1 MIIIFMLLILFGL
14 VLLLKN
20 ETYLNELIWR
30 DFYQMIIYHFPHSV
44 QGSFK
49 KKYDNYKKKAEKA
62 EKRLKFGTEG
72 AAVRYSAF
80 DGGTMSL
87 NFNFK
92 LSNEFIEK
100 LDRRINRVQ
109 KALEDIRND
118 LRRSED
124 F

>member
-1 MIIIFMLLILFGL
+1 MSSEEEFYKEYYKYFSGDNNN
-14 VLLLKN
+14 VYQFKN
-20 ETYLNELIWR
+20 
-30 DFYQMIIYHFPHSV
+30 
-44 QGSFK
+44 
-49 KKYDNYKKKAEKA
+49 KA

-72 AAVRYSAF
+72 AVFNYSAF
-80 DGGTMSL
+80 DKATMSL

-92 LSNEFIEK
+92 LSNDFMDK
-100 LDRRINRVQ
+100 LDRRIDRIQ

>member
-1 MIIIFMLLILFGL
+1 MS
-14 VLLLKN
+14 N
-20 ETYLNELIWR
+20 EEE
-30 DFYQMIIYHFPHSV
+30 FYKEYYKYFSQDETNVY
-44 QGSFK
+44 QFK
-49 KKYDNYKKKAEKA
+49 KKD

-72 AAVRYSAF
+72 AVFNYSAF
-80 DGGTMSL
+80 DKATMSV

-92 LSNEFIEK
+92 LSNDFIHK
-100 LDRRINRVQ
+100 LDRRIDRIQ

>member
-1 MIIIFMLLILFGL
+1 MS
-14 VLLLKN
+14 N
-20 ETYLNELIWR
+20 EEE
-30 DFYQMIIYHFPHSV
+30 FYKEYYKYFSQDETNVY
-44 QGSFK
+44 QFK
-49 KKYDNYKKKAEKA
+49 KKA

-72 AAVRYSAF
+72 AVFNYSAF
-80 DGGTMSL
+80 DKGTMSL

-92 LSNEFIEK
+92 LSNEFMDK
-100 LDRRINRVQ
+100 LDRRINRIQ

>member
-1 MIIIFMLLILFGL
+1 MSS
-14 VLLLKN
+14 
-20 ETYLNELIWR
+20 EEE
-30 DFYQMIIYHFPHSV
+30 FYKEYY
-44 QGSFK
+44 
-49 KKYDNYKKKAEKA
+49 KYFSGDNNNVYQFKKKAEKS

-109 KALEDIRND
+109 KALEDISND